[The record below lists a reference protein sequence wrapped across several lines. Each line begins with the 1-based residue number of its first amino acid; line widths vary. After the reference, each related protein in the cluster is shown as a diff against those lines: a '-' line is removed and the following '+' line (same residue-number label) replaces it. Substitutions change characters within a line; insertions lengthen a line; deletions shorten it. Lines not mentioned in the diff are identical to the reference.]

1 MELKGRF
8 TTNTTIKVRRN
19 PSLKGSVVPSSDWL
33 LANQWVDF
41 VSITKKDGY
50 WWAKFK
56 YPTNPSS
63 GYFYCAL
70 CKITDK
76 QERIKKR
83 SIGVPLSGN
92 NMLCYLWISIQFS
105 YKIFYIHIFLYL
117 EVVLA
122 TTSFCIKNSIRVSLI
137 RNNMLYYSWMRI
149 QLV

>member
-1 MELKGRF
+1 M
-8 TTNTTIKVRRN
+8 
-19 PSLKGSVVPSSDWL
+19 KGSVVPSSDWL
-33 LANQWVDF
+33 LSNQWVDF

-92 NMLCYLWISIQFS
+92 NVLYYIWISIQLVIRCFRFLLFS
-105 YKIFYIHIFLYL
+105 LFRGSPSDYL
-117 EVVLA
+117 FV
-122 TTSFCIKNSIRVSLI
+122 
-137 RNNMLYYSWMRI
+137 
-149 QLV
+149 